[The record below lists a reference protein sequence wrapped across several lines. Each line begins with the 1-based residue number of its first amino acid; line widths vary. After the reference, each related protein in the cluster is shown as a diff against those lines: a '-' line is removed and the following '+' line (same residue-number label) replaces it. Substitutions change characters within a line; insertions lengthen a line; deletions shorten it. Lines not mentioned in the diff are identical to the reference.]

1 MPEILAG
8 FIAMVILK
16 KANPSSLL
24 TLVAAVA
31 VIAITTTTGTGPTGM
46 PALGSSGVLGI
57 RPRVAPFPAGLMRL
71 RLRGGMWYSGEDDSE
86 DSYYDDGDDDDDD
99 DDEEGSEDGKM
110 VDGEAAGQGGP
121 SPRVE
126 KKTQEEQEE
135 VFKGD
140 GYVVPDEN
148 GSIVIPLGSWNA
160 GRFRDIFERRYM

>member
-1 MPEILAG
+1 MAR
-8 FIAMVILK
+8 ILK
-16 KANPSSLL
+16 KSNPSSLL

-31 VIAITTTTGTGPTGM
+31 VM
-46 PALGSSGVLGI
+46 ALGCRGEGRAGMLDLGFSGVLGI
-57 RPRVAPFPAGLMRL
+57 GPGVAPFPAGVMRL

-126 KKTQEEQEE
+126 KKNEEEQEE